1 MLLVR
6 KEEEE
11 IISNSSM
18 AIELEPV
25 HVSTLS
31 DKIVSL
37 MYKAVV
43 HSLLHSVH
51 ANTQ

>member
-6 KEEEE
+6 KQVKE
-11 IISNSSM
+11 IITNSNM

-25 HVSTLS
+25 HISTLS
-31 DKIVSL
+31 DRIASL